1 MANNYKTRTFNDYD
15 KDGNWGALDDYQ
27 RKRYSSNFRA
37 EQYDIFMNKIQ
48 ELADAT
54 IKKGSKLDDA
64 DLKKI
69 LNGDNW
75 AWYRNDIFDELYD
88 QFVSDNYA
96 SLLGS
101 EAQRNYQ
108 SENYSAALKAWTN
121 AMSES
126 GIQNQMLD
134 YTTDGTLN
142 ADYQALL
149 SSMNQATDEKYSAA
163 MSELQRAENDM
174 YRTLGMTQRQMER
187 DIAKRRQQALKSGMS
202 TAQLAAQEQQNLL
215 AAQTGATQ
223 IAQQYA
229 DQRYNTINQFA
240 GARAQNYTTALQS
253 QIGWNQQ
260 AQTANQ
266 QANNTWA
273 QTIANAYAQLYA
285 ADKSYE
291 SNKLLNNQG

>member
-1 MANNYKTRTFNDYD
+1 MANSYKTRTFSDYD

-27 RKRYSSNFRA
+27 KRYSNNFRS
-37 EQYDIFMNKIQ
+37 EQYDTFMNKIQ
-48 ELADAT
+48 EIANAT
-54 IKKGSKLDDA
+54 IKKGSKLSDS
-64 DLKKI
+64 DLKNI
-69 LNGDNW
+69 IGEDNW
-75 AWYRNDIFDELYD
+75 AWYRNDIFDSLYD
-88 QFVSDNYA
+88 QFVSDNYQT
-96 SLLGS
+96 LLGDD
-101 EAQRNYQ
+101 AQRNYQ
-108 SENYSAALKAWTN
+108 SENYKAALKSWTD
-121 AMSES
+121 AMSAS
-126 GIQNQMLD
+126 GIENQMLD

-142 ADYQALL
+142 ADYAALL

-240 GARAQNYTTALQS
+240 GARAQNYTNALQS

>member
-1 MANNYKTRTFNDYD
+1 MASNYKTRTPSLEDLIGNGGGGSNLHDSTVKSNQYKIFN
-15 KDGNWGALDDYQ
+15 
-27 RKRYSSNFRA
+27 
-37 EQYDIFMNKIQ
+37 QYINAI
-48 ELADAT
+48 ADAT
-54 IKKGSKLDDA
+54 IRKGSKLTESE
-64 DLKKI
+64 LKDI
-69 LNGDNW
+69 IGDDNW
-75 AWYRNDIFDELYD
+75 AWYRDDKFDDIYDE
-88 QFVSDNYA
+88 FVSDNYA

>member
-1 MANNYKTRTFNDYD
+1 MADYKTRTPSLEDLIKAGGGGINTGESNIKNRQYKIFN
-15 KDGNWGALDDYQ
+15 
-27 RKRYSSNFRA
+27 
-37 EQYDIFMNKIQ
+37 QYINAI
-48 ELADAT
+48 ADAT
-54 IKKGSKLDDA
+54 IRKGSKLTDD
-64 DLKKI
+64 DLKDI
-69 LNGDNW
+69 IGEDNW
-75 AWYRNDIFDELYD
+75 AWYRDDKFDDIYDE
-88 QFVSDNYA
+88 FVSDNYEA
-96 SLLGS
+96 LLGS

-108 SENYSAALKAWTN
+108 SENYSAALKAWTDAMN
-121 AMSES
+121 AS
-126 GIQNQMLD
+126 GIQNQMLP

-142 ADYQALL
+142 ADYAALL
-149 SSMNQATDEKYSAA
+149 SSMNQATDEKYSAS

-260 AQTANQ
+260 AQVANQTAN
-266 QANNTWA
+266 NNWA

-291 SNKLLNNQG
+291 SNKLLSK

>member
-1 MANNYKTRTFNDYD
+1 MADYKTRTPSLEDLIRNGGGGGNTSISNIKANQYKIFN
-15 KDGNWGALDDYQ
+15 
-27 RKRYSSNFRA
+27 
-37 EQYDIFMNKIQ
+37 QYINDI
-48 ELADAT
+48 ADAT
-54 IKKGSKLDDA
+54 IRKGSKLTESE
-64 DLKKI
+64 LKDI
-69 LNGDNW
+69 IGDDNW
-75 AWYRNDIFDELYD
+75 AWYRDDRFDDIYNEFI
-88 QFVSDNYA
+88 SDNYE

-108 SENYSAALKAWTN
+108 SESYSAALKAWTN
-121 AMSES
+121 AMSDS

-142 ADYQALL
+142 ADYTALL

-240 GARAQNYTTALQS
+240 GARAQNYTNALQS

-266 QANNTWA
+266 TANNNWA
-273 QTIANAYAQLYA
+273 QTVANAYAQLYA

-291 SNKLLNNQG
+291 SNKLLNK

>member
-1 MANNYKTRTFNDYD
+1 MANSYKTRTPSLEDLI
-15 KDGNWGALDDYQ
+15 KAGGGGGNT
-27 RKRYSSNFRA
+27 STSNIKSN
-37 EQYDIFMNKIQ
+37 QYKIFSQYINTI
-48 ELADAT
+48 ADAT
-54 IKKGSKLDDA
+54 IRKGSKLTESE
-64 DLKKI
+64 LKDI
-69 LNGDNW
+69 IGDDNW
-75 AWYRNDIFDELYD
+75 AWYRDDRFDDIYDE
-88 QFVSDNYA
+88 FVSDNYD

-108 SENYSAALKAWTN
+108 SESYSAALKAWTN

-142 ADYQALL
+142 ADYAALL

-240 GARAQNYTTALQS
+240 GARAQNYTNALQS

-266 QANNTWA
+266 TANNNWA
-273 QTIANAYAQLYA
+273 QTVANAYAQLYA

-291 SNKLLNNQG
+291 SNKLLNNN

>member
-1 MANNYKTRTFNDYD
+1 MADYKTRTPSLEELIK
-15 KDGNWGALDDYQ
+15 KDGGGANTHQ
-27 RKRYSSNFRA
+27 SNLKDK
-37 EQYDIFMNKIQ
+37 QYRIFNQYINTIAN
-48 ELADAT
+48 ET
-54 IKKGSKLDDA
+54 IKKGSKLDDT
-64 DLKKI
+64 DLKNI
-69 LNGDNW
+69 IGEENW
-75 AWYRNDIFDELYD
+75 AWYRDDKFDDIYDE
-88 QFVSDNYA
+88 FVSDNYDA
-96 SLLGS
+96 LLGS

-108 SENYSAALKAWTN
+108 SENYSAALKAWTDAMN
-121 AMSES
+121 AS
-126 GIQNQMLD
+126 GIQNQMLP
-134 YTTDGTLN
+134 YTTDGSLN
-142 ADYQALL
+142 ADYAALL

-240 GARAQNYTTALQS
+240 GARAQNYTNALQS

-260 AQTANQ
+260 AQMANQTAN
-266 QANNTWA
+266 NNWA

-291 SNKLLNNQG
+291 SNKLLSK

>member
-1 MANNYKTRTFNDYD
+1 MANSYKTRSQDESLSTIYSGNFSWLD
-15 KDGNWGALDDYQ
+15 K
-27 RKRYSSNFRA
+27 
-37 EQYDIFMNKIQ
+37 EQYNKFMAKLQ
-48 ELADAT
+48 DLAKAT
-54 IKKGSKLDDA
+54 IRKGEKLDDD
-64 DLKKI
+64 DLKNI
-69 LNGDNW
+69 IGEENW
-75 AWYRNDIFDELYD
+75 SGWRNDIFDSLYD
-88 QFVSDNYA
+88 QFVSDNYE
-96 SLLGS
+96 SLLGD
-101 EAQRNYQ
+101 EAQRSYQ
-108 SENYSAALKAWTN
+108 SENYQAALKAWTN

-149 SSMNQATDEKYSAA
+149 GSMNQATDEKYNAA

-266 QANNTWA
+266 TANNNWA
-273 QTIANAYAQLYA
+273 QTVANAYAQLYA

-291 SNKLLNNQG
+291 SNKLLNK

>member
-1 MANNYKTRTFNDYD
+1 MANNYKTRTPSLEDLIRA
-15 KDGNWGALDDYQ
+15 GGGGANT
-27 RKRYSSNFRA
+27 STSNIKSN
-37 EQYDIFMNKIQ
+37 QYKIFSQYINTI
-48 ELADAT
+48 ADAT
-54 IKKGSKLDDA
+54 IRKGSKLTESE
-64 DLKKI
+64 LKDI
-69 LNGDNW
+69 IGDDNW
-75 AWYRNDIFDELYD
+75 AWYRDDRFDDIYDE
-88 QFVSDNYA
+88 FVSDNYD

-108 SENYSAALKAWTN
+108 SESYSAALKAWTN
-121 AMSES
+121 AMSDS

-142 ADYQALL
+142 SDYAALL

-240 GARAQNYTTALQS
+240 GARAQNYTNALQS

-266 QANNTWA
+266 TANNNWA
-273 QTIANAYAQLYA
+273 QTVANAYAQLYA

-291 SNKLLNNQG
+291 SNKLLSK